1 MGVITPLF
9 KKDHNLIEN
18 DRPVANRTFMQ
29 MRHSVKKKTLSKS
42 KSDSLIEAHH
52 QKNLSRSEKISSHDN
67 FNLPLLGQNAV

>member
-29 MRHSVKKKTLSKS
+29 MRHSVKKKKHFSKS
-42 KSDSLIEAHH
+42 KSHSLIEAHH
-52 QKNLSRSEKISSHDN
+52 QKKSLSLREN
-67 FNLPLLGQNAV
+67 